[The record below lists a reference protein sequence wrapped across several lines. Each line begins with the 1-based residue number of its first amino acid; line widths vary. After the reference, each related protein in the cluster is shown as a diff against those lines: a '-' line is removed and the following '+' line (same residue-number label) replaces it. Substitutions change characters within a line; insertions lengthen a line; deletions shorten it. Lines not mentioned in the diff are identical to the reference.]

1 MVRFQEEKK
10 TQLISFLKIIIIIIT
25 IAMVNSLSSGC
36 VSGDRSEQSGLRH
49 MEGGKE
55 SDRAAAPPGPC
66 RACWAGESAKGS
78 KQCQNTSRSS
88 V

>member
-1 MVRFQEEKK
+1 
-10 TQLISFLKIIIIIIT
+10 
-25 IAMVNSLSSGC
+25 MVNSLSSGC

-88 V
+88 VWQGSSDESCAVLVKDFG